1 MTKQLKVDSV
11 VNLAGSG
18 KPNFPVSPTS
28 GGAALSTLNTHSY
41 TSSATEPS
49 SPKNGAIW
57 WDSANSKVYVYA
69 NGAFREITLN
79 TDYPSAY
86 TPAPPYLGPR
96 GFMLGGNG
104 STTNMSYIDITT
116 AGNAQDFGD
125 LIGAFSLFSG
135 VGNGARIVTM
145 GGYNNSLS
153 GTKQTNQIQYFA
165 SATTGDCQDFGDLT
179 QARSKTATVGDAT
192 RAVCGGGEFS
202 GAQNV
207 MDYITIANTGNAT
220 DFGDLTVGRM
230 YHGATN
236 DATRGVYITG
246 ENGGYRNTMD
256 YITTQTAGNAT
267 DFGDVTTAVYGA
279 HSGICAD
286 ATRGLYMGGIPQGVS
301 YALNSIEYITIQTTS
316 NGTDFG
322 DMNNGR
328 SNVQACSDGTTGIIM
343 GGFSYPTNSGTAEHI
358 QKVTIQT
365 LGNATDYGGDL
376 LSASNHN
383 QSGAGASGAAS

>member
-1 MTKQLKVDSV
+1 MSEFQKVQKLSDRAGTGAVNFTNGFNINGSDSG
-11 VNLAGSG
+11 LSG
-18 KPNFPVSPTS
+18 FAHTE
-28 GGAALSTLNTHSY
+28 G
-41 TSSATEPS
+41 ATEPS
-49 SPKNGAIW
+49 SPSNGDTW
-57 WDSANSKVYVYA
+57 WDSDNSIYKVYM
-69 NGAFREITLN
+69 NGEWKEWLGE
-79 TDYPSAY
+79 SAGSS
-86 TPAPPYLGPR
+86 TPYLGTR

-125 LIGAFSLFSG
+125 MIGMFSLFSG

-165 SATTGDCQDFGDLT
+165 SATTGDASDFGDLT
-179 QARSKTATVGDAT
+179 QARDKTATVGDAT
-192 RAVCGGGEFS
+192 RAVCGGGTS
-202 GAQNV
+202 GGSHQNT
-207 MDYITIANTGNAT
+207 MDYITIASTGNAADFGDLVLSRSYHGSTNDGTRGVFITGENPNYLRDMDYITTQTLGNAT
-220 DFGDLTVGRM
+220 DFGDTLHSG
-230 YHGATN
+230 
-236 DATRGVYITG
+236 
-246 ENGGYRNTMD
+246 
-256 YITTQTAGNAT
+256 
-267 DFGDVTTAVYGA
+267 VYGA

-301 YALNSIEYITIQTTS
+301 YALDTIEYITIQTTGS
-316 NGTDFG
+316 ATDFG

>member
-1 MTKQLKVDSV
+1 MSEFKIRKLTDR
-11 VNLAGSG
+11 AGTG
-18 KPNFPVSPTS
+18 APNFTHGFNINGSDS
-28 GGAALSTLNTHSY
+28 GLVGFTH
-41 TSSATEPS
+41 TEGSSEPS
-49 SPKNGAIW
+49 SPSSGDTW
-57 WDSANSKVYVYA
+57 WDTGNDKYYVYID
-69 NGAFREITLN
+69 GGFKEFGLN
-79 TDYPSAY
+79 TSIS
-86 TPAPPYLGPR
+86 YLGTR

-125 LIGAFSLFSG
+125 LLGAFSLFSA

-179 QARSKTATVGDAT
+179 QGRDKNATVGDAT
-192 RAVCGGGEFS
+192 RAVCGGGGATS
-202 GAQNV
+202 AQNT

-220 DFGDLTVGRM
+220 DFGDLTVARL

-236 DATRGVYITG
+236 DATRGVYISG

-267 DFGDVTTAVYGA
+267 DFGDVTNAVYGQ

-286 ATRGLYMGGIPQGVS
+286 ATRGLYMGGIPSGVS
-301 YALNSIEYITIQTTS
+301 YALNSIEYITIQTTG

>member
-1 MTKQLKVDSV
+1 
-11 VNLAGSG
+11 
-18 KPNFPVSPTS
+18 
-28 GGAALSTLNTHSY
+28 
-41 TSSATEPS
+41 
-49 SPKNGAIW
+49 
-57 WDSANSKVYVYA
+57 
-69 NGAFREITLN
+69 
-79 TDYPSAY
+79 
-86 TPAPPYLGPR
+86 
-96 GFMLGGNG
+96 
-104 STTNMSYIDITT
+104 
-116 AGNAQDFGD
+116 
-125 LIGAFSLFSG
+125 
-135 VGNGARIVTM
+135 
-145 GGYNNSLS
+145 
-153 GTKQTNQIQYFA
+153 
-165 SATTGDCQDFGDLT
+165 
-179 QARSKTATVGDAT
+179 
-192 RAVCGGGEFS
+192 
-202 GAQNV
+202 

-220 DFGDLTVGRM
+220 DFGDLTVARM

-236 DATRGVYITG
+236 DATRGVFING

-256 YITTQTAGNAT
+256 YVTTQTAGNAT
-267 DFGDVTTAVYGA
+267 DFGDTTTAVYGQ

-286 ATRGLYMGGIPQGVS
+286 ATRGLYMGGFPQGVS
-301 YALNSIEYITIQTTS
+301 YALNSIEYITIQTTG

>member
-1 MTKQLKVDSV
+1 MSEFDLVEKITDRAGTGAVNFSNGFNVNGSDS
-11 VNLAGSG
+11 GISS
-18 KPNFPVSPTS
+18 FTHTE
-28 GGAALSTLNTHSY
+28 GAN
-41 TSSATEPS
+41 EPS
-49 SPKNGAIW
+49 SPSNGDTW
-57 WDSANSKVYVYA
+57 WDSDNDIYKVYMNNEWKDWLGTTV
-69 NGAFREITLN
+69 T
-79 TDYPSAY
+79 
-86 TPAPPYLGPR
+86 TPAYLGPR

-125 LIGAFSLFSG
+125 MLGAFSLFSA

-179 QARSKTATVGDAT
+179 QARDKTATVGDAT
-192 RAVCGGGEFS
+192 RAVCGGGTT
-202 GAQNV
+202 GGGNTHQNT

-220 DFGDLTVGRM
+220 DFGDLVHSRS
-230 YHGATN
+230 YHGSTN
-236 DATRGVYITG
+236 DGTRGVFITG
-246 ENGGYRNTMD
+246 ENPNYLRDMD

-267 DFGDVTTAVYGA
+267 DFGDTLHSGVYGA

-301 YALNSIEYITIQTTS
+301 YALDTIEYITIQTTGS
-316 NGTDFG
+316 ATDFG

-358 QKVTIQT
+358 QKVTI
-365 LGNATDYGGDL
+365 
-376 LSASNHN
+376 
-383 QSGAGASGAAS
+383 

>member
-1 MTKQLKVDSV
+1 VTKQLKVDSV
-11 VNLAGSG
+11 VNVAGTG

-57 WDSANSKVYVYA
+57 WDSANSKVYIYA
-69 NGAFREITLN
+69 NGEFKEVTLN

-86 TPAPPYLGPR
+86 IPAPSYLGPR

-116 AGNAQDFGD
+116 AGDAQDFGD
-125 LIGAFSLFSG
+125 MIGKFSLFSG

-145 GGYNNSLS
+145 GGYNNQLS
-153 GTKQTNQIQYFA
+153 GTKQTNEIQYFA
-165 SATTGDCQDFGDLT
+165 SATTGNASDFGDLT
-179 QARSKTATVGDAT
+179 QARDKTATVGDAT
-192 RAVCGGGEFS
+192 RAVCGGGGFS

-220 DFGDLTVGRM
+220 DFGDLTVARL

-236 DATRGVYITG
+236 DATRGVYISG

-267 DFGDVTTAVYGA
+267 DFGDVTNAVYGQ

-301 YALNSIEYITIQTTS
+301 YALNSIEYITIQTTG

-376 LSASNHN
+376 LSSSNHN